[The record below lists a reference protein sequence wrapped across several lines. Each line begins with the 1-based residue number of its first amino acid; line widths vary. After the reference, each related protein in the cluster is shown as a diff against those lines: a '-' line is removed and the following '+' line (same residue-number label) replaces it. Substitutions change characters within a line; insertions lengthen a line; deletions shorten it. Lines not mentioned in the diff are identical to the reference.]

1 MSFPEADVCRPNI
14 MNIGKAIFI
23 GLVDAHSLFTDK
35 VYLIVNFREKRLGS
49 CRGAL
54 SGTAGVSHHGADAR
68 GLWGSLTMPA

>member
-35 VYLIVNFREKRLGS
+35 VYLIVNFRQGQIAVN
-49 CRGAL
+49 RGQL
-54 SGTAGVSHHGADAR
+54 YGVGQAIC
-68 GLWGSLTMPA
+68 L